1 MRRRLALFT
10 FILLLPTLL
19 AARDLSMVGD
29 NWCPY
34 NCPPDST
41 HKGYMIDIVERLFGK
56 DYTLD
61 YKLEPWTR
69 AVKMVEDGERHML
82 VATTAETSRKLQ
94 SSIPLGIDRTCFF
107 IHTPRNWRFNKMSDL
122 TGQRIG
128 VVQDY
133 VYDGN
138 GPLDK
143 LIARYRAS
151 KNPLLEQAYGQDAL
165 TGNFRKLYAG
175 RMDVLIEN
183 ENVGQFTINQL
194 KLQDSIHN
202 AGCITHHVATIHVG
216 LTMGLPD
223 GERILGNL
231 REGVAHLRK
240 SGELQAILKKYDVQD
255 WQPLLKHEK

>member
-1 MRRRLALFT
+1 MNRCPRILVLL
-10 FILLLPTLL
+10 LLLPSLV
-19 AARDLSMVGD
+19 AARDLSLVGD

-34 NCPPDST
+34 NCAPDAAQ
-41 HKGYMIDIVERLFGK
+41 KGYLIDIVERLFGK
-56 DYTLD
+56 DYVID
-61 YKLEPWTR
+61 YKLEPWSR

-107 IHTPRNWRFNKMSDL
+107 VRSPSNWRYGKMGDL

-133 VYDGN
+133 AYDG
-138 GPLDK
+138 GGALDK
-143 LIARYRAS
+143 LIARYRKTA
-151 KNPLLEQAYGQDAL
+151 NPLLEQAYGQDAL

-183 ENVGQFTINQL
+183 ENVGQFTITQL
-194 KLQDSIHN
+194 NLQDSIHN
-202 AGCITHHVATIHVG
+202 AGCISHHVATLHIG
-216 LTMGLPD
+216 LTLGLPD
-223 GERILGNL
+223 GDRILGTL
-231 REGVAHLRK
+231 RDGVAQLRK
-240 SGELQAILKKYDVQD
+240 SGELQTMMKKYNVQD